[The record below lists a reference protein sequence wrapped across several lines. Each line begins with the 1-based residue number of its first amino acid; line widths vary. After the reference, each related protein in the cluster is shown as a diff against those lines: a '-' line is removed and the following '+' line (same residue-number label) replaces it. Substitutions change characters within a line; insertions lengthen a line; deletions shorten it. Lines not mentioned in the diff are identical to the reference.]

1 MEAEAAQN
9 SRVCA
14 FVCSLGQP
22 LHSAVHMQGQS
33 ITIFDAFEH
42 ICEGWCN
49 ERRYMNIRYSVHI
62 LYKLSGA
69 WNRSQIG
76 NVLRECLCDSLMIEL

>member
-1 MEAEAAQN
+1 MHLN
-9 SRVCA
+9 TTLG
-14 FVCSLGQP
+14 CSLGQP

-69 WNRSQIG
+69 QT
-76 NVLRECLCDSLMIEL
+76 